1 MTPECFVE
9 KPLACTTAMST
20 VAESEA
26 GEGCGAGWMQRAES
40 ASGLCTS
47 VCNPHFPRQR
57 GTKGF

>member
-1 MTPECFVE
+1 ME